1 MLLKSWT
8 QYVSKFGKL
17 SSGHRTGKG
26 QFSFQSQRKAMP
38 KTVQTTA
45 HLNLFLMLLRVC
57 LQPFKQGFSSTKN
70 ENFQMYKLY
79 LENAEEQE
87 IKLPTSGLQRKQ
99 GNAREIST
107 SASLTK
113 ESF

>member
-1 MLLKSWT
+1 
-8 QYVSKFGKL
+8 
-17 SSGHRTGKG
+17 
-26 QFSFQSQRKAMP
+26 
-38 KTVQTTA
+38 
-45 HLNLFLMLLRVC
+45 MLLRVC

-99 GNAREIST
+99 GNSRKTST
-107 SASLTK
+107 SVSLTMLK
-113 ESF
+113 PLTVWKILQEMGIPDHLTCLLRNLCEGQEARVRTLHGTTDWFKIGKRI